1 MNNLQNIT
9 KDGII
14 LFAKTPGIT
23 SFSSLNI
30 IKKSLATKKVGHT
43 GTLDSFAS
51 GLLVICAGKL
61 TRLSSHITNFFK
73 TYEAVIEF
81 GKETDTLEW
90 TGKVVKEAKLPCKEV
105 VINAVKQHT
114 GNLLQV
120 PPLFSALHVSGKR
133 ASDLV
138 RTGVDFELAARPV
151 TVYESNVKGFLL
163 TDDGLVK
170 ALHIECTVSKG
181 TYIRSLSRDIGKACG
196 SAAHLVGLRRV
207 RVGDFRLSKAAGFSL
222 LDDFSIQNVYEKIER
237 LKEIENLSENEKL
250 NVSTKI
256 NEQNDSLKDEIR
268 KNILPMTKN
277 LSRKCGLVSATIFSE
292 YENDFFHGRHL
303 SKKMFSFECGEC
315 DEVGASD
322 ANVSYSEKDICAKN
336 EIAVFSESEEF
347 LGMVKRGF
355 NGKLEYVFVC
365 ENKKSERK

>member
-1 MNNLQNIT
+1 M
-9 KDGII
+9 
-14 LFAKTPGIT
+14 
-23 SFSSLNI
+23 
-30 IKKSLATKKVGHT
+30 
-43 GTLDSFAS
+43 
-51 GLLVICAGKL
+51 
-61 TRLSSHITNFFK
+61 
-73 TYEAVIEF
+73 
-81 GKETDTLEW
+81 
-90 TGKVVKEAKLPCKEV
+90 
-105 VINAVKQHT
+105 
-114 GNLLQV
+114 

-151 TVYESNVKGFLL
+151 TVYESNVKDFLL

-222 LDDFSIQNVYEKIER
+222 LDDFSIQNVYDKIER
-237 LKEIENLSENEKL
+237 LKEIEEIENLSENEKL

-303 SKKMFSFECGEC
+303 SKKMFSFECGKF

-322 ANVSYSEKDICAKN
+322 ADLSYSEKDICAKS

-347 LGMVKRGF
+347 LGMVKHGF
-355 NGKLEYVFVC
+355 NGKLEYIFVC